1 MTNEFLK
8 LYHEFIIEQVSPCPD
23 IAVHERTPRDEV
35 LLLAC
40 DGLWDV
46 MTNEEAINTVFEIF
60 QSGETSMALVAEE
73 MADLA
78 LDKGFICLF

>member
-1 MTNEFLK
+1 M
-8 LYHEFIIEQVSPCPD
+8 
-23 IAVHERTPRDEV
+23 HERTPRDEV

-78 LDKGFICLF
+78 LDKGFVCLFLNLLLTLCAVSARFP